1 MYPRTRLEE
10 INKLEETKIIDIK
23 NSDKELLEN
32 LRKEKNHGYYGQGK
46 NEMGRRRRKHNKLVL
61 QFEEITLVKR

>member
-32 LRKEKNHGYYGQGK
+32 LRKEKNHGYYG
-46 NEMGRRRRKHNKLVL
+46 
-61 QFEEITLVKR
+61 